1 MKAVMLKGGLAVGE
15 VPDPV
20 PAPGEA
26 LVRMTFAG
34 ICGTDL
40 ELAKGYMDFEGTPG
54 HEFVGVVEEVAGT
67 AEERDRWGGRRV
79 AGEINLSCGVCAWCA
94 QGLGRHCP

>member
-1 MKAVMLKGGLAVGE
+1 MKAVTLKGGLAVGD

-26 LVRMTFAG
+26 LIEVTLAG

-40 ELAKGYMDFEGTPG
+40 ELAKGYMDFDGIPG
-54 HEFVGVVEEVAGT
+54 HEFVGVVEVVAGA
-67 AEERDRWGGRRV
+67 AEERGRWGGRR
-79 AGEINLSCGVCAWCA
+79 GCGGGKPGGGASGWGA
-94 QGLGRHCP
+94 KGTRRP